1 MGTRDPSGKQNAGG
15 EGGRGK
21 WNGVAF
27 GGLLSYPG
35 RVAIPQFA

>member
-1 MGTRDPSGKQNAGG
+1 MGTRNPSGKQNAGG
-15 EGGRGK
+15 EGGGE